1 MKKKVVLE
9 LICCSFII
17 LFVYAGL
24 MKLMDYEKFT
34 VQIGQSPLL
43 TRFAG
48 FIGWFIPA
56 AEVIVAGALAFPRFR
71 LAGLYS
77 SLGLMVMFT
86 FYIFAVLN
94 FSHHVPCSCG
104 GILEQLGWKEHFV
117 FNLAFVVLAVVGI
130 RLHTQQSTS
139 SASGMAQISER

>member
-1 MKKKVVLE
+1 MKRKVILE
-9 LICCSFII
+9 LICCAFII
-17 LFVYAGL
+17 LFIYAGVI
-24 MKLMDYEKFT
+24 KLVEYEKFT

-48 FIGWFIPA
+48 FIGWFIPSI
-56 AEVIVAGALAFPRFR
+56 EVLVATALVIPRLR
-71 LAGLYS
+71 LAGLYL

-86 FYIFAVLN
+86 AYIFAVLN

-117 FNLAFVVLAVVGI
+117 FNVAFVMLAVAGI
-130 RLHTQQSTS
+130 RLHARPSSESPSAATQTT
-139 SASGMAQISER
+139 GR